1 MHIQDLILLVI
12 GGEAEKSLRGRTT
25 IQKKLYFL
33 SVLNKTDLG
42 FRPHYYGPY
51 SSPVAEN
58 LDILVHARFLKE
70 VTESF
75 STDRNVFGETRRH
88 TYSWTSDSEAVM
100 GEIKKEDGY
109 TDWKRALDTLNN
121 LPLASDFNTLSIAAK
136 VHYIFQQ
143 RKRTKRKHIKKFA
156 KEYEWEISKLEIAG
170 VHSFLKALSFISVEN
185 STRPQEK

>member
-58 LDILVHARFLKE
+58 LDILVYARFLKE
-70 VTESF
+70 VTESY
-75 STDRNVFGETRRH
+75 STDQNVFGEIRRH
-88 TYSWTSDSEAVM
+88 TYSVTSDGKDVM
-100 GEIKKEDGY
+100 DEIEKDDVYE
-109 TDWKRALDTLNN
+109 DWKRAIKTLNRQ
-121 LPLASDFNTLSIAAK
+121 PLARDFNTLSIAAK
-136 VHYIFQQ
+136 VYYIVNRQKKATTEQIQQ
-143 RKRTKRKHIKKFA
+143 VA
-156 KEYEWEISKLEIAG
+156 KEYGWNIDDSQFDK
-170 VHSFLKALSFISVEN
+170 VRSFLKALELI
-185 STRPQEK
+185 RK